1 MSIYNVSMVA
11 EQEQENRM
19 FPTYIVY
26 MDAEQKQENGVFPT
40 LSRFHILASAASRKD
55 KLVVS

>member
-1 MSIYNVSMVA
+1 MYLWLL
-11 EQEQENRM
+11 NRNKRTGC
-19 FPTYIVY
+19 FPIYIVS
-26 MDAEQKQENGVFPT
+26 MDAEQKQEKEVFPT